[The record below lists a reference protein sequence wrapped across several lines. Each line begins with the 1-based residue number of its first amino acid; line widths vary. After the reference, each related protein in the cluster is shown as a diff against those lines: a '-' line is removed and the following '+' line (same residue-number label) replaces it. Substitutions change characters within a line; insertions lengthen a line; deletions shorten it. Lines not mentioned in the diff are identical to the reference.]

1 MQFAPPLNVK
11 DGNALLLVG
20 TTKGLFIMTS
30 NLARSTWQ
38 ISGPHFPGH
47 AVYAL
52 AYDSRGGR
60 HRIWAAVQSMHFGAL
75 LRSSDD
81 FGRTWTQPEAANVKF
96 PGDSG
101 VALKQ
106 IWQIALAPADRPNTL
121 FCGVEPAALFES
133 NDAGETWSLVRGLFD
148 HPHRSRWEPGGGG
161 LCLHTIVPDPSDAR
175 RMHVAISTGGV
186 YRTLDGGRSW
196 EPCNRGI
203 RAEYLP
209 EKYPEFGQC
218 VHKVVTH
225 PMRPGRFFLQ
235 NHFGLY
241 RSDDG
246 GDSWSDIARGVPS
259 DFGFA
264 MAMHPHDL
272 DTVYALPL
280 ESDQFRCVP
289 EAKLR
294 VYRTRDGGGAWE
306 PLTKGLPQKNAFET
320 VLRDGMAADSLQPAG
335 IYFGTRSGKL
345 YGSRNEGGSWQVIAD
360 TLPPVVCLKTGLVGE
375 PKSKASKPR
384 AKKEKP
390 SRRGK
395 RSTGKRARA

>member
-1 MQFAPPLNVK
+1 MQFAPPLKVK
-11 DGNALLLVG
+11 EGNALLLVG
-20 TTKGLFIMTS
+20 TTKGLFILTS
-30 NLARSTWQ
+30 NSARSGWQ
-38 ISGPHFPGH
+38 VAGPHFPGH
-47 AVYAL
+47 AVYAA
-52 AYDSRGGR
+52 AYDSRSGR
-60 HRIWAAVQSMHFGAL
+60 QRIWAAVQSMHFGAV

-81 FGRTWTQPEAANVKF
+81 FGHTWTQPLQANVKF
-96 PGDSG
+96 PSDAG

-106 IWQIALAPADRPNTL
+106 IWQIALPADRPDTL

-133 NDAGETWSLVRGLFD
+133 TDAGENWSLVRGLF
-148 HPHRSRWEPGGGG
+148 
-161 LCLHTIVPDPSDAR
+161 
-175 RMHVAISTGGV
+175 
-186 YRTLDGGRSW
+186 GRSW
-196 EPCNRGI
+196 EASNQGI
-203 RAEYLP
+203 RAEFLP

-218 VHKVVTH
+218 VHKVVSH
-225 PMRPGRFFLQ
+225 PSRPNRLFLQ

-320 VLRDGMAADSLQPAG
+320 VLRDAMATDSLQPAG
-335 IYFGTRSGKL
+335 VYFGTRSGRL
-345 YGSRNEGGSWQVIAD
+345 YGSRNEGGSWQMLAS

-375 PKSKASKPR
+375 PKKSKASKPP
-384 AKKEKP
+384 AKKKKP
-390 SRRGK
+390 TRKK
-395 RSTGKRARA
+395 RSSARARA

>member
-20 TTKGLFIMTS
+20 TTKGAFVLAS
-30 NLARSTWQ
+30 NPARSRWQ

-52 AYDSRGGR
+52 AYDARSGR
-60 HRIWAAVQSMHFGAL
+60 RRIWAAVQSMHFGAV

-81 FGRTWTQPEAANVKF
+81 FGRSWTQPQAANVKF
-96 PGDSG
+96 PSDAG

-106 IWQIALAPADRPNTL
+106 IWQIALPSADRPDAL
-121 FCGVEPAALFES
+121 YCGVEPAALFES

-148 HPHRSRWEPGGGG
+148 HPHRARWEPGGGG
-161 LCLHTIVPDPSDAR
+161 QCLHTILLDPTDPR

-186 YRTLDGGRSW
+186 YRSEDGGRSW
-196 EPCNRGI
+196 HPRNQGI
-203 RAEYLP
+203 RAEFLP

-218 VHKVVTH
+218 VHKVVRH
-225 PMRPGRFFLQ
+225 PSRPNRLFLQ

-246 GDSWSDIARGVPS
+246 GDTWTDIARGVPS

-264 MAMHPHDL
+264 MAMHPHDP
-272 DTVYALPL
+272 DTVYTLPL
-280 ESDQFRCVP
+280 ESDEFRCVP
-289 EAKLR
+289 EARLR
-294 VYRTRDGGGAWE
+294 VYRTRNAGGSWE
-306 PLTKGLPQKNAFET
+306 PLFRGLPQKNAFEA
-320 VLRDGMAADSLQPAG
+320 VLRDSMAMDALQPAG

-345 YGSRNEGGSWQVIAD
+345 YGSRNEGASWELLAD
-360 TLPPVVCLKTGLVGE
+360 TLPPIVCVKTGLTGE
-375 PKSKASKPR
+375 PKRKTP
-384 AKKEKP
+384 KP
-390 SRRGK
+390 SAKSRNRAGK
-395 RSTGKRARA
+395 RRAGARARA

>member
-1 MQFAPPLNVK
+1 MLFAPPLKVK

-20 TTKGLFIMTS
+20 TTKGAFLLTS
-30 NLARSTWQ
+30 SSSRSRWQ
-38 ISGPHFPGH
+38 ISGPHFAGH
-47 AVYAL
+47 AVYSL
-52 AYDSRGGR
+52 AYDSRVGR
-60 HRIWAAVQSMHFGAL
+60 CRIWAAVQSMHFGAV

-81 FGRTWTQPEAANVKF
+81 FGRSWTQPEAANVKF
-96 PGDSG
+96 PSDAG

-106 IWQIALAPADRPNTL
+106 IWQIALAPSDRPDTL
-121 FCGVEPAALFES
+121 YCGVEPAALFES

-161 LCLHTIVPDPSDAR
+161 QCLHTIVLDPSNPQ

-186 YRTLDGGRSW
+186 YRTEDGGRSW
-196 EPCNRGI
+196 QARNQGV

-209 EKYPEFGQC
+209 DKYPEFGQC
-218 VHKVVTH
+218 VHKVVRH
-225 PMRPGRFFLQ
+225 PSRPDRLFLQ

-246 GDSWSDIARGVPS
+246 GDSWTDIARGVPS

-264 MAMHPHDL
+264 MAMHPHNP

-280 ESDQFRCVP
+280 ESDEFRCVP

-294 VYRTRDGGGAWE
+294 VYRTRNAGGAWE
-306 PLTKGLPQKNAFET
+306 PLTRGLPQKDAFEA
-320 VLRDGMAADSLQPAG
+320 VLRDGMASDPIQPAG

-345 YGSRNEGGSWQVIAD
+345 YGSRNEGASWEMIAG
-360 TLPPVVCLKTGLVGE
+360 TLPPVVCVKAAVVGE
-375 PKSKASKPR
+375 LKAKSPKSRANRPRKP
-384 AKKEKP
+384 AK
-390 SRRGK
+390 RRVGP
-395 RSTGKRARA
+395 RARA

>member
-1 MQFAPPLNVK
+1 MQFAPPLGVE
-11 DGNALLLVG
+11 DGNVLVLVG
-20 TTKGLFIMTS
+20 TTKGAFLLTS
-30 NLARSTWQ
+30 NAGRSRWQ
-38 ISGPHFPGH
+38 MSGPHFPGH

-52 AYDSRGGR
+52 AFDSRHGR
-60 HRIWAAVQSMHFGAL
+60 RRIWAAVQSMHFGAV

-81 FGRTWTQPEAANVKF
+81 FGRTWTQPQEANVKF
-96 PGDSG
+96 PSDAG

-106 IWQIALAPADRPNTL
+106 IWQIALAPSDRPDTL
-121 FCGVEPAALFES
+121 YCGVEPAALFES
-133 NDAGETWSLVRGLFD
+133 NDSGETWSLVRGLFD

-161 LCLHTIVPDPSDAR
+161 QCLHTIVLHPSDAQ
-175 RMHVAISTGGV
+175 RMLVAISTGGV
-186 YRTLDGGRSW
+186 YRSEDGGRSW
-196 EPCNRGI
+196 QPRNQGI
-203 RAEYLP
+203 RAEFLP

-218 VHKVVTH
+218 VHKIVRH
-225 PMRPGRFFLQ
+225 PTRPKRLFLQ

-264 MAMHPHDL
+264 MAMHPHDP

-280 ESDQFRCVP
+280 ESDEFRCVP

-294 VYRTRDGGGAWE
+294 VYRTRNAGVAWE
-306 PLTKGLPQKNAFET
+306 PLTRGLPQKNSFEA

-345 YGSRNEGGSWQVIAD
+345 YGSRNEGGSWRLIAD
-360 TLPPVVCLKTGLVGE
+360 TLPPVVCVKTGIAGDAE
-375 PKSKASKPR
+375 GGKGKAQKKR
-384 AKKEKP
+384 AKKQP
-390 SRRGK
+390 RARK
-395 RSTGKRARA
+395 RSPARTRA